1 MGTRTSDI
9 SRFYAIGI
17 NYKKTDA
24 AIRGQFAVS
33 NEQYSDLLALAPS
46 HHITELFILST
57 CNRTEIYGFA
67 DNARQLAGLLCSHTA
82 GSFEEFAE
90 MAYIKRGSE
99 AIEHLFLVAAG
110 LDSQILGDYE
120 IVGQLKQAV
129 KFARDRNFIGPFF
142 ERMVNCVLQSSKSV
156 KNQTELSGGTVSVS
170 FAAIQFIREKFADL
184 SDKKI
189 LLIGT
194 GKIGRNTCKNMVDYL
209 GTRNITLMNRTE
221 EKAAELAAEM
231 GVDYASLDQIGVQV
245 GAADI
250 VFVATN
256 ADQPT
261 LLSDHLAEG
270 GEKLVIDLSIPCNVE
285 ESAAL
290 LPGITLVNVDELS
303 KIKDE
308 TLHKREA
315 EVPKARAIIAEH
327 IAELMDWHAMRK
339 HVPVLKA
346 VKTKLKE
353 LHASRLAGAILLP
366 AENADEQIQRVI
378 NCMATRMRQQNQG
391 GCQYIQAINEYI
403 GTGVTGWTTG
413 PSAEGPSLA
422 ILRNPAVLANGAA
435 NPK

>member
-9 SRFYAIGI
+9 SRLFIVGI

-24 AIRGQFAVS
+24 AIRGRFAIS
-33 NEQYSDLLALAPS
+33 NEQYSNLLALAPS
-46 HHITELFILST
+46 HQITELFILST

-67 DNARQLAGLLCSHTA
+67 DNADQLAGLLCSHTSGTCEA
-82 GSFEEFAE
+82 FLQ
-90 MAYIKRGSE
+90 MAYVKRGMD

-110 LDSQILGDYE
+110 IDSQILGDYE

-129 KFARDRNFIGPFF
+129 KFARDRNFIGPFL

-156 KNQTELSGGTVSVS
+156 KNQTELSGGIVSVS
-170 FAAIQFIREKFADL
+170 FAAIQYIREKFADL
-184 SDKKI
+184 TDRKI

-194 GKIGRNTCKNMVDYL
+194 GKIGRNTCRNMVDYL
-209 GTRNITLMNRTE
+209 GTRNITLINRTE
-221 EKAAELAAEM
+221 KRASELAAET
-231 GVDYASLDQIGVQV
+231 GVGYASLEHIGAHI

-250 VFVATN
+250 ILVATN
-256 ADQPT
+256 SEHPT
-261 LLSDHLAEG
+261 LLHSHLEG
-270 GEKLVIDLSIPCNVE
+270 HGAKLVIDLSIPCNVE

-303 KIKDE
+303 KTKDE
-308 TLHKREA
+308 TLQKREA

-353 LHASRLAGAILLP
+353 LHASKLAGAILLP
-366 AENADEQIQRVI
+366 VGDADEQIQRVI
-378 NCMATRMRQQNQG
+378 NGMATKMRQHNQG
-391 GCQYIQAINEYI
+391 GCHYIQAINDYI
-403 GTGVTGWTTG
+403 GTG
-413 PSAEGPSLA
+413 
-422 ILRNPAVLANGAA
+422 AN
-435 NPK
+435 